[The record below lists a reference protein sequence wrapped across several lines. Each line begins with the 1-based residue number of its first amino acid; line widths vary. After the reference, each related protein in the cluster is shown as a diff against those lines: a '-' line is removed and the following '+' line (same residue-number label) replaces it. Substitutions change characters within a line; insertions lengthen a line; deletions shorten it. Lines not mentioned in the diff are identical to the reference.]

1 MNKKVVFVLF
11 LIIVIFIIILI
22 NSKEESKK
30 ISKEENKIDSSFIA
44 NPGEKPEDVIV
55 DKSSGE
61 LKKIVIYENNSL
73 KEVSRIISKK
83 LNTKSLEIG
92 KKEINL
98 NEYDVIFLGCEIVDD
113 NISEKI
119 ISFLDKDELI
129 GKIIIPFVISDDIY
143 DFTLREKINENKK
156 EINTENIE
164 ENELKL
170 TYEEENLD
178 ERTSEWLEEMEF
190 IDVQDDEEEVLE

>member
-30 ISKEENKIDSSFIA
+30 ISKEANKIDSSFIA

-83 LNTKSLEIG
+83 LNTKSVEIG

-98 NEYDVIFLGCEIVDD
+98 NEYDVIFLGYEIVDD

-119 ISFLDKDELI
+119 ISFLDRDEFE
-129 GKIIIPFVISDDIY
+129 GKIIIPFAISDDIY
-143 DFTLREKINENKK
+143 DFTLSRKLNENKK

-190 IDVQDDEEEVLE
+190 IDVQDEEEVIE